1 MDESNNSIFL
11 IVKDTGLGIRKNDL
25 LNLNEME
32 DKPIQLNLD
41 YNYNQMGTGIGIGI
55 SNDILKKLDHKLI
68 IDSVYGEGTSVTV
81 VINNIRK
88 RSEESLQYEEQITLN
103 ENILGSK
110 SQLQA
115 IDNFLDLNN
124 SPKNIKKSIFE
135 EKEFYYSRNLISN
148 LSLVS
153 LNNTKNMIL
162 VVDDSKTLIK
172 AVIKLLRTNKFFNDN
187 FRTIE
192 GSDGIDILKYLMDD
206 QINGSRIK
214 LVITDENMEY
224 LCGSSAISIIRDL
237 QLHNKMKD
245 IFIVSLT
252 AFIDEENISNIMK
265 KGADLVLSK
274 PLNLNQIESIMTNY
288 TNSLLLNNN
297 NIKLIKLILY

>member
-1 MDESNNSIFL
+1 M
-11 IVKDTGLGIRKNDL
+11 
-25 LNLNEME
+25 
-32 DKPIQLNLD
+32 
-41 YNYNQMGTGIGIGI
+41 
-55 SNDILKKLDHKLI
+55 LKKLDHKLI